1 MVRGF
6 AGAGSCPR
14 PDARI
19 ATRASSPPRLS
30 HHSRG
35 IPRPPRFR
43 HGSRG
48 RRMGAHRGDHTQD
61 VVGAAA
67 RSLPGVKRRRG
78 GRRGDAE
85 FQRRFDVSRTVAREV
100 AKSLE
105 TAKVVTV
112 RRCIG
117 LVSQPVEEWDALS
130 TQIIHWKLHSTH
142 RKEQLRTLTEL
153 RLAIEPAAAISAA
166 RYTPIDV
173 KSRLPLLA
181 AELRHTG
188 ENGRLDEFHKLD
200 IEFHSLILRNSGNEM
215 FASLSTIIATVLS
228 GRVELHMYRKSPSG
242 SPRRTRRR
250 RPGDLAEQSEQRA
263 PGHAPHRRRSR
274 RNAAAQLTHTSAPHP
289 EQFFV
294 AP

>member
-35 IPRPPRFR
+35 IPRLPRFR

-48 RRMGAHRGDHTQD
+48 AELGAHRGDHTQD

-130 TQIIHWKLHSTH
+130 TQVIHWKLHSTH
-142 RKEQLRTLTEL
+142 REEQLRALTEL
-153 RLAIEPAAAISAA
+153 RLAIEPAAATSAA
-166 RYTPIDV
+166 RYAPIDV

-188 ENGRLDEFHKLD
+188 ENGGLDEFHKLD

-228 GRVELHMYRKSPSG
+228 GRVELHMYPQKPKPEALDAHDAVAQAIWQSSPDNA
-242 SPRRTRRR
+242 RQAMHRIV
-250 RPGDLAEQSEQRA
+250 DEVAETL
-263 PGHAPHRRRSR
+263 
-274 RNAAAQLTHTSAPHP
+274 QLS
-289 EQFFV
+289 
-294 AP
+294 

>member
-1 MVRGF
+1 M
-6 AGAGSCPR
+6 AAE
-14 PDARI
+14 
-19 ATRASSPPRLS
+19 L
-30 HHSRG
+30 
-35 IPRPPRFR
+35 
-43 HGSRG
+43 
-48 RRMGAHRGDHTQD
+48 GAHRGDHTQD

-112 RRCIG
+112 RRRIG

-130 TQIIHWKLHSTH
+130 TQVIHWKLHSTH
-142 RKEQLRTLTEL
+142 RKEQLRALTEL
-153 RLAIEPAAAISAA
+153 RLAIEPAAATSAA
-166 RYTPIDV
+166 RYAPIDV

-188 ENGRLDEFHKLD
+188 ENGGLDEFHKLD

-228 GRVELHMYRKSPSG
+228 GRVELHMYPQKPKPEALDAHDAVAQAIWQSSPDNA
-242 SPRRTRRR
+242 RQAMHRIV
-250 RPGDLAEQSEQRA
+250 DEVAETL
-263 PGHAPHRRRSR
+263 
-274 RNAAAQLTHTSAPHP
+274 QLS
-289 EQFFV
+289 
-294 AP
+294 

>member
-1 MVRGF
+1 MRGLQP
-6 AGAGSCPR
+6 AHR
-14 PDARI
+14 HLPDYRI
-19 ATRASSPPRLS
+19 ILVA
-30 HHSRG
+30 
-35 IPRPPRFR
+35 F
-43 HGSRG
+43 RG
-48 RRMGAHRGDHTQD
+48 RPASGTGHVAAELGAHRGDHTQD

-112 RRCIG
+112 HRRIG

-130 TQIIHWKLHSTH
+130 TQVIHWKLHSTH

-153 RLAIEPAAAISAA
+153 RLAIEPAAATSAA
-166 RYTPIDV
+166 RYAPIDV

-188 ENGRLDEFHKLD
+188 ENGRPDEFHKLD

-215 FASLSTIIATVLS
+215 SLPYPPSSPPCSPDASNCTCT
-228 GRVELHMYRKSPSG
+228 RKSPSWEALDAHDAVAQAIWQS
-242 SPRRTRRR
+242 SPDNARQAMHRIV
-250 RPGDLAEQSEQRA
+250 DEVAETL
-263 PGHAPHRRRSR
+263 
-274 RNAAAQLTHTSAPHP
+274 QLS
-289 EQFFV
+289 
-294 AP
+294 

>member
-1 MVRGF
+1 MRGLQPAHLHLPDYRIILVAF
-6 AGAGSCPR
+6 RGSP
-14 PDARI
+14 
-19 ATRASSPPRLS
+19 ASGTGHVAAEL
-30 HHSRG
+30 
-35 IPRPPRFR
+35 
-43 HGSRG
+43 
-48 RRMGAHRGDHTQD
+48 GAHRGDHTQD

-112 RRCIG
+112 HRRIG

-130 TQIIHWKLHSTH
+130 TQVIHWKLHSTH

-153 RLAIEPAAAISAA
+153 RLAIEPAAATSAA
-166 RYTPIDV
+166 RYAPIDV

-188 ENGRLDEFHKLD
+188 ENGRPDEFHKLD

-228 GRVELHMYRKSPSG
+228 GRVELHMYPQKPKPEALDAHDAVAQAIWQSSPDNA
-242 SPRRTRRR
+242 RQAMHRIV
-250 RPGDLAEQSEQRA
+250 DEVAETL
-263 PGHAPHRRRSR
+263 
-274 RNAAAQLTHTSAPHP
+274 QLS
-289 EQFFV
+289 
-294 AP
+294 

>member
-48 RRMGAHRGDHTQD
+48 AELGAHRGDHTQD

-112 RRCIG
+112 RRRIG

-130 TQIIHWKLHSTH
+130 TQVIHWKLHSTH
-142 RKEQLRTLTEL
+142 REEQLRTLTEL
-153 RLAIEPAAAISAA
+153 RLAIEPAAATSAA
-166 RYTPIDV
+166 RYAPIDV

-228 GRVELHMYRKSPSG
+228 GRVELHMYPQKPKPEALDAHDAVAQAIWQSSPDNA
-242 SPRRTRRR
+242 RQAMHRIV
-250 RPGDLAEQSEQRA
+250 DEVAETL
-263 PGHAPHRRRSR
+263 
-274 RNAAAQLTHTSAPHP
+274 QLS
-289 EQFFV
+289 
-294 AP
+294 

>member
-48 RRMGAHRGDHTQD
+48 AELGAHRGDHTQD

-130 TQIIHWKLHSTH
+130 TQVIHWKLHSTH

-153 RLAIEPAAAISAA
+153 RLAIETAAATSAA
-166 RYTPIDV
+166 RYAPIDV

-228 GRVELHMYRKSPSG
+228 GRVELHMYPQKPKPEALDAHDAVAQAIWQSSPDNA
-242 SPRRTRRR
+242 RQAMHRIV
-250 RPGDLAEQSEQRA
+250 DEVAETL
-263 PGHAPHRRRSR
+263 
-274 RNAAAQLTHTSAPHP
+274 QLS
-289 EQFFV
+289 
-294 AP
+294 

>member
-1 MVRGF
+1 MAAELV
-6 AGAGSCPR
+6 
-14 PDARI
+14 
-19 ATRASSPPRLS
+19 
-30 HHSRG
+30 
-35 IPRPPRFR
+35 
-43 HGSRG
+43 
-48 RRMGAHRGDHTQD
+48 AHRGDHTQD

-112 RRCIG
+112 HRRIG

-130 TQIIHWKLHSTH
+130 TQVIHWKLHSTH

-153 RLAIEPAAAISAA
+153 RLAIEPAAATSAA
-166 RYTPIDV
+166 RYAPIDV

-188 ENGRLDEFHKLD
+188 EDGRLFWWMLNSTALGMPLTNDARLWRSDTFRCRMVSSPGSQTMTSSRRVISVGTPANRK
-200 IEFHSLILRNSGNEM
+200 SCSSRSATARLI
-215 FASLSTIIATVLS
+215 SLSTVPLAATAP
-228 GRVELHMYRKSPSG
+228 PSCPPWPG
-242 SPRRTRRR
+242 SMT
-250 RPGDLAEQSEQRA
+250 
-263 PGHAPHRRRSR
+263 
-274 RNAAAQLTHTSAPHP
+274 T
-289 EQFFV
+289 V
-294 AP
+294 

>member
-48 RRMGAHRGDHTQD
+48 AELGAHRGDHTQD

-78 GRRGDAE
+78 DRRGDAE

-130 TQIIHWKLHSTH
+130 TQVIHWKLHSTH

-153 RLAIEPAAAISAA
+153 RLAIETAAATSAA
-166 RYTPIDV
+166 RYAPIDV

-215 FASLSTIIATVLS
+215 LASLSTIIATVLS
-228 GRVELHMYRKSPSG
+228 GRVELHMYPQKPKPEALDAHDAVAQAIWQSSPDNA
-242 SPRRTRRR
+242 RQAMHRIV
-250 RPGDLAEQSEQRA
+250 DEVAETL
-263 PGHAPHRRRSR
+263 
-274 RNAAAQLTHTSAPHP
+274 QLS
-289 EQFFV
+289 
-294 AP
+294 

>member
-48 RRMGAHRGDHTQD
+48 AELGAHRGDHTQD

-112 RRCIG
+112 RRRIG

-130 TQIIHWKLHSTH
+130 TQVIHWKLHSTH

-153 RLAIEPAAAISAA
+153 RLAIEPAAATSAA

-228 GRVELHMYRKSPSG
+228 GRVELHMYPQKPKPEALDAHDAVAQAIWQSSPDNA
-242 SPRRTRRR
+242 RQAMHRIV
-250 RPGDLAEQSEQRA
+250 DEVAETL
-263 PGHAPHRRRSR
+263 
-274 RNAAAQLTHTSAPHP
+274 QLS
-289 EQFFV
+289 
-294 AP
+294 

>member
-1 MVRGF
+1 M
-6 AGAGSCPR
+6 AAE
-14 PDARI
+14 
-19 ATRASSPPRLS
+19 L
-30 HHSRG
+30 
-35 IPRPPRFR
+35 
-43 HGSRG
+43 
-48 RRMGAHRGDHTQD
+48 GAHRGDHTQD

-112 RRCIG
+112 RRRIG

-130 TQIIHWKLHSTH
+130 TQVIHWKLHSTH
-142 RKEQLRTLTEL
+142 REEQLRALTEL
-153 RLAIEPAAAISAA
+153 RLAIEPAAATSAA
-166 RYTPIDV
+166 RYAPIDV

-188 ENGRLDEFHKLD
+188 ENGGLDEFHKLD

-228 GRVELHMYRKSPSG
+228 GRVELHMYPQKPKPEALDAHDAVAQAIWQSSPDNA
-242 SPRRTRRR
+242 RQAMHRIV
-250 RPGDLAEQSEQRA
+250 DEVAETL
-263 PGHAPHRRRSR
+263 
-274 RNAAAQLTHTSAPHP
+274 QLS
-289 EQFFV
+289 
-294 AP
+294 